1 MKKIIMLIA
10 FLSILIGTN
19 AQKIAEETVE
29 NINTKQVIQIIE
41 AAAKELNYSIDK
53 FDSQKMVLITKFFEW
68 NSVAITNHAKLKFEV
83 KDNTV
88 LISMIERQ
96 YKSDKGWLNSPTN
109 LSKRNHKKYI
119 GSFAN
124 LITSIASDEK
134 LKQDAIYNSV
144 LIKMFKPYVVVQGLE
159 WKFIKGLKNASS
171 YEGVN
176 LNSP

>member
-29 NINTKQVIQIIE
+29 NINTKQAIQIIE

-119 GSFAN
+119 GFEITNLVDSAPRGETIKRKLPTIIIETLEFIGVSVPSFGGN
-124 LITSIASDEK
+124 WE
-134 LKQDAIYNSV
+134 QEFY
-144 LIKMFKPYVVVQGLE
+144 IKTNWEV
-159 WKFIKGLKNASS
+159 
-171 YEGVN
+171 
-176 LNSP
+176 